1 MPEPRRQWIA
11 VTLAWL
17 LVAVPL
23 LWGIWQTLQ
32 KAMALFR

>member
-1 MPEPRRQWIA
+1 MPEPRRQRVA